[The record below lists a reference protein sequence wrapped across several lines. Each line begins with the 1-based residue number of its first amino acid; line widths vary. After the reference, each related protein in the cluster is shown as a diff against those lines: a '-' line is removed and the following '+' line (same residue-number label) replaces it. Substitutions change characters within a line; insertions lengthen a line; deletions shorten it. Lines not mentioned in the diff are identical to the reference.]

1 MSAKNLKI
9 FTKFQKRIL
18 IAFGITASLFV
29 SLAVLSTLSNAL
41 EVHFLDV
48 GQGDAIFIQTPNRR
62 QILVDG
68 GYDKDVLEKLGKYM
82 PFYDRSIDLVIAT
95 HMDKDHI
102 GGLYDVL
109 DKFEVETVL
118 IFADVV
124 YSQYTTSAD
133 SKYAMS
139 GGFDVDFFEKV
150 KESRA
155 KLVVVEA
162 GDRFWIDED
171 IYFDILWPSKNSP
184 QNLSDNNKSLVLKLN
199 YKNDSFL
206 LTGDIEKFAEY
217 KLAQSNIN
225 LEADILKIAH
235 HGSNTSS
242 VKYFLDKVQ
251 AKFVV
256 IQVGKNTYGHPHNAV
271 LERLSG
277 MEILRNDINGDI
289 SIYSYGNSL

>member
-1 MSAKNLKI
+1 
-9 FTKFQKRIL
+9 
-18 IAFGITASLFV
+18 
-29 SLAVLSTLSNAL
+29 
-41 EVHFLDV
+41 
-48 GQGDAIFIQTPNRR
+48 
-62 QILVDG
+62 
-68 GYDKDVLEKLGKYM
+68 
-82 PFYDRSIDLVIAT
+82 
-95 HMDKDHI
+95 MDKDHI

-118 IFADVV
+118 ISADIV
-124 YSQYTTSAD
+124 YSEYTMSA
-133 SKYAMS
+133 
-139 GGFDVDFFEKV
+139 GFDVDFFEKV
-150 KESRA
+150 KESHA

-206 LTGDIEKFAEY
+206 LTGDIEKFVEY

-256 IQVGKNTYGHPHNAV
+256 IQVGKNPYGHPHNAV